1 MYDPPQLEKLDEQK
15 LCKPLGPYN
24 IPHEWT
30 WRIQDGRAADELEDR
45 AERLRTA
52 ELVRT
57 AQPNELA
64 HVYVELYKRL
74 LWSEESQLHED
85 LATFDLI
92 DEHAT
97 ELHPRGGGLLAVH
110 VRGLA
115 ENRPSVLR
123 GDLLRVNHKE
133 NRRVRTPQRR
143 SCVSSHCLSLSVVGA
158 QPFRSCGRAV
168 RR

>member
-1 MYDPPQLEKLDEQK
+1 MLYEPPKLEKLDDQK
-15 LCKPLGPYN
+15 LRKPLGPYE
-24 IPHEWT
+24 IPLEWT
-30 WRIQDGRAADELEDR
+30 WKIQDGRAADELEDR

-52 ELVRT
+52 
-57 AQPNELA
+57 QPREMA

-85 LATFDLI
+85 LATFDLV

-97 ELHPRGGGLLAVH
+97 ELHPRGGGLYAVH

-133 NRRVRTPQRR
+133 NRRVRTPQVR
-143 SCVSSHCLSLSVVGA
+143 SFVSSRIV
-158 QPFRSCGRAV
+158 
-168 RR
+168 